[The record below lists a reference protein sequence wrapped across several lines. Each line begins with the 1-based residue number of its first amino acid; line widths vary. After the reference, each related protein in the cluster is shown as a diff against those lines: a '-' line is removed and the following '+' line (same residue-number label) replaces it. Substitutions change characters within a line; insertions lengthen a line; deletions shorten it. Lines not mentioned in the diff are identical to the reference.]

1 MPRPDIRIT
10 NSLLTPKPLSRLM
23 CIAIPLVLLLGGNTL
38 FLLLFY
44 YIHFDT
50 MLRITY
56 NFNTLVMPLCLALF
70 AVIAYRRRHAARCTI
85 PRLTALWLISA
96 VALFG
101 LRVYATHIEPHL
113 LQLREVTIATNKLSR
128 PFTALHI
135 SDIQSGGIGGYEEKV
150 FAKIRALNP
159 DLILHTG
166 DFLQPTGNLTHAS
179 ELPKL
184 ARLFATLNPP
194 LGMYTVEGES
204 DTPILSA
211 TPTELG
217 GIRFLPSESVE
228 IHAKDLHIRLLGL
241 SLSHTRTRHVTP
253 VPLIENWLDDSPAD
267 ALTIVMGH
275 RPDYITR
282 LLDLPIDLCLAG
294 HTHGGQVRIPF
305 YGAVVTPS
313 GAPRKWARGYRELGA
328 TRLNVS
334 AGIGAGHNK
343 GLPSIRINCPPEM
356 TLIRFV
362 PSSST

>member
-1 MPRPDIRIT
+1 MHLPST
-10 NSLLTPKPLSRLM
+10 NTSNLRLYLL
-23 CIAIPLVLLLGGNTL
+23 CIVAPPTVFLTANTL

-56 NFNTLVMPLCLALF
+56 NFNTLAMPLCLAFF
-70 AVIAYRRRHAARCTI
+70 AVIAYRRRPLPKYNI
-85 PRLTALWLISA
+85 PRMTALWLISA
-96 VALFG
+96 AALFG
-101 LRVYATHIEPHL
+101 LRVYATHIEPHM
-113 LQLREVTIATNKLSR
+113 LQIREITIATDKVSR
-128 PFTALHI
+128 PITVLHI
-135 SDIQSGGIGGYEEKV
+135 SDIQSGGISDYEEKV
-150 FAKIRALNP
+150 FATINELNP

-166 DFLQPTGNLTHAS
+166 DFLQPTGKLTHAS

-184 ARLFATLNPP
+184 ARLFATLTPP

-204 DTPILSA
+204 DTPILKA
-211 TPTELG
+211 TPNELG
-217 GIRFLPSESVE
+217 GIRFLPTEAVE
-228 IHAKDLHIRLLGL
+228 IRTEDLHIRLLGL
-241 SLSHTRTRHVTP
+241 SLSHTRTRDVTP
-253 VPLIENWLDDSPAD
+253 VPLIENWLNDSPAD
-267 ALTIVMGH
+267 ALNIVMGH

-305 YGAVVTPS
+305 YGAIVTSS
-313 GAPRKWARGYRELGA
+313 GAPQKWARGYRELGA

-356 TLIRFV
+356 TLIQFV
-362 PSSST
+362 PVNQIVGQES